1 MSDNSFISILN
12 RMKDRL
18 ETEADKREGTWT
30 ADNLQ
35 AVANE
40 LARIYSQD
48 IENILPQ
55 AFVATAT
62 GSNLD
67 AACSDYGIE
76 QRREATC
83 AEVMLEVTGQP
94 GDYTGVEAYAG
105 DIVFLLDPFSIPSE
119 GTVQV
124 HAVAAQAGE
133 SGNVAAGSLVESSD
147 RQITEITNP
156 EEAQG
161 GYDRESDEVLR
172 ERALEYIRTPAI
184 SGNIAH
190 YIQWARE
197 VPGVSKV
204 KVFDLARGNGTVDVV
219 LIADN
224 NEPAPEI
231 LIERVV
237 EHIEEERPIGAD
249 VLVESAE
256 AVEIKVSAKVL
267 VQEGYTAPM
276 VQAELMELL
285 ETYCEETAFSSY
297 VISYLGIVS
306 LLFDCPGVVDVTDYT
321 INGQGQSLTL
331 LARQFPVAVTPE
343 ITVQEV
349 EVQDA

>member
-1 MSDNSFISILN
+1 MSDNTFIAILN

-55 AFVATAT
+55 AFVVTAT

-76 QRREATC
+76 RREATC
-83 AEVMLEVTGQP
+83 AEVMLEVTGQS

-105 DIVFLLDPFSIPSE
+105 DIVFLLDSFSIPVE
-119 GTVQV
+119 GTAQV
-124 HAVAAQAGE
+124 HAVAKEAGE

-147 RQITEITNP
+147 RRITEITNP

-172 ERALEYIRTPAI
+172 ERALEHIRTPAI

-204 KVFDLARGNGTVDVV
+204 KVFDLPRGNGTVDVV

-231 LIERVV
+231 LIEQVA

>member
-1 MSDNSFISILN
+1 MSDNTFIAILN

-55 AFVATAT
+55 AFVVTAT

-76 QRREATC
+76 RREATC
-83 AEVMLEVTGQP
+83 AEVMLEVTGQS

-105 DIVFLLDPFSIPSE
+105 DIVFLLDSFSIPVE
-119 GTVQV
+119 GTAQV
-124 HAVAAQAGE
+124 HAVAKEAGE

-147 RQITEITNP
+147 RRITEITNP

-172 ERALEYIRTPAI
+172 ERALEHIRTPAI

-204 KVFDLARGNGTVDVV
+204 KVFDLPRGNGTVDVV

-231 LIERVV
+231 LIEQVA

-267 VQEGYTAPM
+267 VQEGYTALM
-276 VQAELMELL
+276 VQAELLELL
-285 ETYCEETAFSSY
+285 TAYCEEAAFSTY
-297 VISYLGIVS
+297 VVSYLGIVS

>member
-1 MSDNSFISILN
+1 MSDNTFIAILN

-55 AFVATAT
+55 AFVVTAT
-62 GSNLD
+62 GTNLD
-67 AACSDYGIE
+67 AACSDYGID
-76 QRREATC
+76 RREATC

-133 SGNVAAGSLVESSD
+133 SGNVAAGSLVEASD
-147 RQITEITNP
+147 IRITAVTNR

-172 ERALEYIRTPAI
+172 ERALEHIRTPAI

-231 LIERVV
+231 LIEQVA

-256 AVEIKVSAKVL
+256 AVEIQVSAKVL

-285 ETYCEETAFSSY
+285 TTYCEETAFSSY

>member
-55 AFVATAT
+55 AFIATAT

-67 AACSDYGIE
+67 AACGDYGIE
-76 QRREATC
+76 RREATC
-83 AEVMLEVTGQP
+83 AEVVLQVTGQP

-105 DIVFLLDPFSIPSE
+105 DIVFLLDPFSIPAE
-119 GTVQV
+119 GTAQV

-133 SGNVAAGSLVESSD
+133 SGNVAAGSLVEASD
-147 RQITEITNP
+147 GRITAVTNP

-172 ERALEYIRTPAI
+172 ERALEHIRTPAI

-231 LIERVV
+231 LIEQVA

-256 AVEIKVSAKVL
+256 AVEIQVNAQVL

-276 VQAELMELL
+276 VQAELIELL
-285 ETYCEETAFSSY
+285 TAYCEETAFSSY

-306 LLFDCPGVVDVTDYT
+306 LRFDCPGVVDVTDYT

-343 ITVQEV
+343 ITVREV
-349 EVQDA
+349 EVLDA

>member
-1 MSDNSFISILN
+1 M
-12 RMKDRL
+12 
-18 ETEADKREGTWT
+18 
-30 ADNLQ
+30 
-35 AVANE
+35 
-40 LARIYSQD
+40 
-48 IENILPQ
+48 
-55 AFVATAT
+55 
-62 GSNLD
+62 
-67 AACSDYGIE
+67 
-76 QRREATC
+76 
-83 AEVMLEVTGQP
+83 
-94 GDYTGVEAYAG
+94 
-105 DIVFLLDPFSIPSE
+105 
-119 GTVQV
+119 
-124 HAVAAQAGE
+124 
-133 SGNVAAGSLVESSD
+133 
-147 RQITEITNP
+147 
-156 EEAQG
+156 
-161 GYDRESDEVLR
+161 LR
-172 ERALEYIRTPAI
+172 ERALEHIRTPAI

-231 LIERVV
+231 LIEQVA

-256 AVEIKVSAKVL
+256 AVEIQVNAQVL

-285 ETYCEETAFSSY
+285 TAYCEETAFSSY

-343 ITVQEV
+343 ITVREV
-349 EVQDA
+349 EVLDA